1 MKPPSARKTIWRLR
15 TTVVMATQYVVMSH
29 LDLPAARIPTMIVMS
44 HFILQLTGVA
54 LETDLCWPTN
64 SLTNQPRVSTISD
77 KLSGITVIIAETI
90 FGLPFITVFLHW
102 RIINLYCV
110 FTVRRR
116 NRFCCLFGF
125 FLRGGT
131 NYPPSCARKFSAKYK
146 HDTEDIQLSKKIQLS
161 QQ

>member
-102 RIINLYCV
+102 RIINLFKEFQFSAIYKKYVYCV

-116 NRFCCLFGF
+116 NRFCCLFGV
-125 FLRGGT
+125 FLRGG
-131 NYPPSCARKFSAKYK
+131 
-146 HDTEDIQLSKKIQLS
+146 D
-161 QQ
+161 